1 MKSWILR
8 SLSDTY
14 KLFEFYLGCSIGAAF
29 FIILYFGY
37 LQEGLV
43 IMISQDEIYESLR
56 KIVYPG
62 FDKDIISLG
71 IVKDVSVADQVV
83 HVVLDLRTQD
93 KTAIDQLVNDI
104 TQKINEIKDVKD
116 VKISVSGPEPAPQ
129 SQASQAYLTGVKYKI
144 AVASGKGGVGKS
156 TVSVNLAVALA
167 RQGLKV
173 GLLDSDI
180 YGPSIPLMLGVTDR
194 PEFDGNKLIPVNKY
208 GVSLMSLGF
217 LVDDES
223 PVIWRG
229 PLVMRALQQLM
240 GDVDWGELDV
250 ILFDMPPGTGD
261 AQLTISQSIQ
271 LDGAVIVSTPQ
282 DVALLDAVKG
292 VKMFEK
298 VNVPILGIVENMSY
312 FCCPDCGTRTDIFSA
327 GGAKEKCDQ
336 LNIKLLGE
344 IPIDVEIRQ
353 GGDSGVP
360 VVEGNPENPQSKAFA
375 QIAQKVMDNLKK
387 D

>member
-1 MKSWILR
+1 
-8 SLSDTY
+8 
-14 KLFEFYLGCSIGAAF
+14 
-29 FIILYFGY
+29 
-37 LQEGLV
+37 
-43 IMISQDEIYESLR
+43 MISQDEIYESLR

-83 HVVLDLRTQD
+83 HVILDLRTQD
-93 KTAIDQLVNDI
+93 KKAIDQLANDI

-116 VKISVSGPEPAPQ
+116 VKISVSGPEPTQ
-129 SQASQAYLTGVKYKI
+129 QTQASQAYLTGVKYKI

-194 PEFDGNKLIPVNKY
+194 PEFAGNKLIPVKKY

-217 LVDDES
+217 LVDDEN

-261 AQLTISQSIQ
+261 AQLTLSQSIQ

-344 IPIDVEIRQ
+344 IPLDVEIRQ

-360 VVEGNPENPQSKAFA
+360 VVEGHPENPQSKAFA
-375 QIAQKVMDNLKK
+375 QIAQKVMDNLKQ

>member
-1 MKSWILR
+1 
-8 SLSDTY
+8 
-14 KLFEFYLGCSIGAAF
+14 
-29 FIILYFGY
+29 
-37 LQEGLV
+37 
-43 IMISQDEIYESLR
+43 MISQDEIYQNLR

-71 IVKDVSVADQVV
+71 IVKDVSVDDQVV
-83 HVVLDLRTQD
+83 HVILDLRTQD
-93 KTAIDQLVNDI
+93 KTAIDQLANDI
-104 TQKINEIKDVKD
+104 TQKINDIKDVKD
-116 VKISVSGPEPAPQ
+116 VKISVSGPEAAPQ
-129 SQASQAYLTGVKYKI
+129 SQAAQEFLPGVKYKI

-167 RQGLKV
+167 QQGLKV

-180 YGPSIPLMLGVTDR
+180 YGPSIPLMLGITDR
-194 PEFDGNKLIPVNKY
+194 PEFDGSKLTPIKKY

-217 LVDDES
+217 LVDDEN

-240 GDVDWGELDV
+240 GDVNWGELDV

-261 AQLTISQSIQ
+261 AQLTLSQSVQ

-312 FCCPDCGTRTDIFSA
+312 FCCPNCGTRTDIFSA
-327 GGAKEKCDQ
+327 GGAKEKCKQ
-336 LNIKLLGE
+336 LNIQLLGE
-344 IPIDVEIRQ
+344 IPLDVEIRE

-360 VVEGNPENPQSKAFA
+360 IVEGNPENPQSKAFA
-375 QIAQKVMDNLKK
+375 QIARKVMENLKE